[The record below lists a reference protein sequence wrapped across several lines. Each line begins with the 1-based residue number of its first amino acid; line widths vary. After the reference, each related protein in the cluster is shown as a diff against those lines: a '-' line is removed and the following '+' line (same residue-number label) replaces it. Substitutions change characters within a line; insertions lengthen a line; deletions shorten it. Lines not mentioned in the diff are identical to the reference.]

1 MPAADPNPPTI
12 DPVAAQRWARLPLAA
27 APWLHEHVGAQM
39 EQRLQWIRRAPRS
52 WIDWDPLRGGAQ
64 AHAAVARRYPEAV
77 CFGAPDPSADAR
89 TSATASEPAPLSW
102 WDRLRARTGAAP
114 RPPAQGV
121 DLVWANMLLHHSAS
135 PQALIGRWFAAV
147 AVDGFLMFSCLGP
160 DSLRELRT
168 LYARRGWPVPAHEL
182 TDMHDWGDML
192 VQAGFAEPVMDMAR
206 VTLAY
211 RDPARLLS
219 ELRELGRNLHPARF
233 GALRGRGWLSGLA
246 SALEQELPRE
256 PGTDRLLLGF
266 EVIFGHAFKPP
277 ERARVAPRTELSLDG
292 MRAALKRGRGDA
304 AAA

>member
-1 MPAADPNPPTI
+1 MSAADPNPPTI
-12 DPVAAQRWARLPLAA
+12 DPVAAARWARMPRIA

-52 WIDWDPLRGGAQ
+52 WIDWDPRRGGPQ

-77 CFGAPDPSADAR
+77 CFDAAALGAEGAPTVPV
-89 TSATASEPAPLSW
+89 SW
-102 WDRLRARTGAAP
+102 WDRLRGMGTVAQ

-135 PQALIGRWFAAV
+135 PQALIRRWFAAA

-168 LYARRGWPVPAHEL
+168 LYAARGWPAPAHEL

-206 VTLAY
+206 VTLTY
-211 RDPARLLS
+211 RDPGRLLGD
-219 ELRELGRNLHPARF
+219 LRELGRNLHPARF
-233 GALRGRGWLSGLA
+233 GALRGRAWHAGLA
-246 SALEQELPRE
+246 LALEQALPRE
-256 PGTDRLLLGF
+256 PGSDRLMLSF

-277 ERARVAPRTELSLDG
+277 ARARVAAQTELSLDA
-292 MRAALKRGRGDA
+292 MRAALKRGRGGTA
-304 AAA
+304 AA